1 MSPRRDP
8 VDFKMDKNL
17 VYTAR
22 MPIRWG
28 DMDAMGHVNNTVYF
42 RYFEQAR
49 IEWLSSLGFGPDADG
64 EGPVIVNA
72 HCTFLKQLRFPG
84 DIEVRTYIGQ
94 IGRSSFETV
103 HEVVRTDNPG
113 IIWAE
118 GGAKVVWVNYAR
130 EKSVPLVEHIVE
142 RLTKSLAQ

>member
-1 MSPRRDP
+1 
-8 VDFKMDKNL
+8 
-17 VYTAR
+17 

-72 HCTFLKQLRFPG
+72 HCTFLKQLKFPG
-84 DIEVRTYIGQ
+84 DIEVRTYIGK

-103 HEVVRTDNPG
+103 HEVVRTDDPG

-130 EKSVPLVEHIVE
+130 EKSVPLAEHIIK
-142 RLTKSLAQ
+142 RLTESLAQ